1 MRIGKVIDG
10 IEKFMGNCK
19 LAVYKKLN
27 ECNEWNLIEENGK
40 RKIAVRIFVLLSILL
55 LTGSKNLLNFALI
68 YHILLL
74 GLMDDASI
82 KVEDVVL
89 CQDLVQNKMRGFAS

>member
-1 MRIGKVIDG
+1 
-10 IEKFMGNCK
+10 MGNCK
-19 LAVYKKLN
+19 LTVYKKLN

-68 YHILLL
+68 YHIPLL
-74 GLMDDASI
+74 GLTDDGGENLPHVYP
-82 KVEDVVL
+82 KT
-89 CQDLVQNKMRGFAS
+89 NKI